1 MKKFNEKMMAIVSH
15 LCVAVLALLGFSC
28 SDSNGYLCMY
38 GTPSGDFEAKGL
50 VTNEEGSPV
59 EDAEVR
65 VTYPE
70 ISSDKYSFAS
80 VKTNSGGDYAL
91 KGESTGIKEVKV
103 VCVPP
108 GDLEPDSVIVTLNY
122 DKKGSDGWYIGK
134 ASFTADFKLKK
145 QQ

>member
-1 MKKFNEKMMAIVSH
+1 MKKINEKMMAVVSH
-15 LCVAVLALLGFSC
+15 LCVAVLSLLGFSC
-28 SDSNGYLCMY
+28 SDGSEPDMY
-38 GTPSGDFEAKGL
+38 GTPTGTFEAKGA
-50 VTNEEGSPV
+50 VTDETGSPV

-80 VKTNSGGDYAL
+80 VKTNSGGDYAV
-91 KGESTGIKEVKV
+91 KGESTGVKEVKV

-145 QQ
+145 KQ